1 MYNSVRQLHGFFNL
15 SINKLQKERWLGM
28 YMILADFF
36 FFCRWKKYWLILALF
51 FFLIMFPVKI
61 SKISRIICFVSYFT
75 WHKAKLIKL
84 VLFMNFIYVSI
95 YCHLLNIF
103 SLKPLVTIKIRSCSA
118 PNISRNS
125 KLLSYKH
132 ASFLSIQIYM
142 CLYI

>member
-1 MYNSVRQLHGFFNL
+1 MTRNVYDFGRLFLFL
-15 SINKLQKERWLGM
+15 SMKE
-28 YMILADFF
+28 ILVNFGS
-36 FFCRWKKYWLILALF
+36 I